1 MQKGERSSWT
11 FYKLGKNFV
20 FQEHFLESYFVPKI
34 LLRYLVSEQKN
45 GSDLVTERRKKGF
58 SSLIM
63 MVEDAFMKIL
73 EFSIFLF
80 QKLFFYFLFFS
91 LSSSHFIL
99 QMHFKKSLFSLK
111 DVLMFRNLRKKF

>member
-1 MQKGERSSWT
+1 M
-11 FYKLGKNFV
+11 
-20 FQEHFLESYFVPKI
+20 
-34 LLRYLVSEQKN
+34 
-45 GSDLVTERRKKGF
+45 DLTWSRKEEKKGF

-111 DVLMFRNLRKKF
+111 DVLMFQNLRKKF